1 MAPEERENPYE
12 GLGTGGKFRKR
23 PFRRTQTTPY
33 DRPSTSLT
41 NPNRNNNNNNNNG
54 WFSKVVKP
62 ARKLI
67 TYSAH
72 SIFSSLFRKR
82 LPQSQFSGTETEQE
96 VRNNHLEES
105 AFVSINSSGK
115 KQVTVGNGESDAQ
128 INCPDGGGLTEL
140 EKLLR
145 QKTFTRSE
153 IDHLTALM
161 RSRTVDTPIR
171 EEEKRTEVVPSEPML
186 FSELK
191 DEDPKTPIVENR
203 IENHLPLTPYV
214 TSSVPIEDVASPA
227 ELAKAYMGSRPSKVS
242 SSIFGMRSPAARED
256 PAFLKSNDNL
266 PLSSP
271 VMSIVPRTVKHVGV
285 HENGYPTAR
294 TRGRSAIYSMART
307 PYARIYPTSK
317 GIGRAVEGE
326 PSSST
331 HSTMD
336 QDMLYGSKQGSVKR
350 RSSAL
355 DNDVGSVGPIRRIRH
370 KANLYSKGSGLPP
383 SGSSLSIARSGLG
396 VGAPQQP
403 SSSMRKPIMWDE
415 VKHSHMDLPEE
426 NVQDTRPSKSGPL
439 PSKSS
444 EMASKILQQLD
455 KMVSPKEKS
464 SESRLPNVNDKSST
478 KLSPSM
484 LHGQTLRSME
494 AVDSSKSLDTVKDN
508 RFNIAPGKLSD
519 SAQKLASQIDK
530 VENGHLK
537 LLAPSD
543 GLVPSVTNADSRNP
557 RNQTNSAAKSVDS
570 FVVKSA
576 SYPPQKKRAFHMSA
590 QEDCLDMD
598 DDAYSNGDM
607 SSVLPVDNKM
617 TSPNAMTVKDTF
629 GTESVAQENTRSL
642 SAVMA
647 SKSST
652 ISEEA
657 HDRTDDNADGSRVG
671 AKVDV
676 STSLTSSIS
685 DPTFKPATA
694 TTRTSFGSHKSASP
708 NGSSAIPPV
717 FNFEPS
723 KDITNSGTIFG
734 LEKVVSS
741 KGLDADV
748 PLVNFGSIGNAGK
761 VPQMLF
767 TSSPVVGE
775 STLPNSGASS
785 DSKLGSSIS
794 SATVSAATD
803 SMPKVRE
810 SGNVDAKTNIDSVKP
825 SEIPVS
831 SAVTTSLFTPP
842 TSAFT
847 FGQSNGSLAAS
858 SSLSSP
864 FTSQNVFSSS
874 PLAASSSSISANSTS
889 SIISSSSSSFSNPLV
904 ASSSSMTSS
913 FKFGSSIV
921 PSTGLPVSS
930 SVSEPVETKNRE
942 VVGNGNLS
950 STVFGSSSSAVGNT
964 GSGLFGFSS
973 SATTSQSQGSV
984 IGSSSG
990 SMFTAQ
996 ASPATSGFATSTQT
1010 QSVPLGSSS
1019 SSSFFG
1025 LTGNT
1030 SFSSGNS
1037 LFPSTPATNAG
1048 FSFGSSSF
1056 PSSSSAT
1063 NIFNSGTTFGFGT
1076 PASSSAVNS
1085 VSSNNVSSSSLFG
1098 SSSWQPR
1105 ESSPFGSAFNQTSTA
1120 SVASTSSPTMFS
1132 STPQFSFTSAATT
1145 TSTQPTFGNPNSPF
1159 TFGSAPVNNDQMTTE
1174 DSMAEDTVQATPP
1187 ATPVFGQQATP
1198 PATPIFGQQA
1208 TPPAT
1213 AVFGQQATPSA
1224 TPVFGQQSTPVQS
1237 NFVFG
1242 ASTTSG
1248 ANPFQF
1254 ASQQNTTPPNASPFQ
1269 ASGSVEFSAGGGS
1282 FSLGTGGG
1290 DKSGRRIVKVKGRQR
1305 KR

>member
-1 MAPEERENPYE
+1 MAPGEKENRYE

-41 NPNRNNNNNNNNG
+41 NPNRNNNNNG
-54 WFSKVVKP
+54 WFSKVVNP
-62 ARKLI
+62 AHKFI

-72 SIFSSLFRKR
+72 SLFSSLFRKR
-82 LPQSQFSGTETEQE
+82 LPPPQSQSQFPSSGLETEQE

-105 AFVSINSSGK
+105 AFKQVSNNSSAK

-128 INCPDGGGLTEL
+128 IDCPDGGGLTEL

-161 RSRTVDTPIR
+161 CSRTVDTPIR
-171 EEEKRTEVVPSEPML
+171 EEDKHTEVVPSKLML
-186 FSELK
+186 FSERK
-191 DEDPKTPIVENR
+191 DEDPKTPIVENTT
-203 IENHLPLTPYV
+203 ENRLLLTPYV
-214 TSSVPIEDVASPA
+214 TSSVPVEDVASPA

-256 PAFLKSNDNL
+256 PAFLKSNNNL
-266 PLSSP
+266 PRNSP
-271 VMSIVPRTVKHVGV
+271 IMSIVPRTVKYVGV
-285 HENGYPTAR
+285 HENGFATAR

-307 PYARIYPTSK
+307 PYARIYPTSTFK
-317 GIGRAVEGE
+317 GVGRAVEGE

-336 QDMLYGSKQGSVKR
+336 KDMLYGSKQGSVKR

-370 KANLYSKGSGLPP
+370 KANLYSKGLSLPP
-383 SGSSLSIARSGLG
+383 SGSSLSIARSGLS
-396 VGAPQQP
+396 VGGAHQP
-403 SSSMRKPIMWDE
+403 SSSLRKPIMLDE
-415 VKHSHMDLPEE
+415 DVE
-426 NVQDTRPSKSGPL
+426 DTRPSKSGPL

-455 KMVSPKEKS
+455 KMASPKEKS
-464 SESRLPNVNDKSST
+464 SESRLPTVNGKSPM

-484 LHGQTLRSME
+484 LHGQALRSME

-508 RFNIAPGKLSD
+508 RFNVAPGKLSA
-519 SAQKLASQIDK
+519 SAQKLTSQIDK
-530 VENGHLK
+530 VENGQLR

-543 GLVPSVTNADSRNP
+543 GLVPAVTDADSTNP
-557 RNQTNSAAKSVDS
+557 RNQIISAAKPVNS
-570 FVVKSA
+570 FVIKSA

-607 SSVLPVDNKM
+607 SYVLPDDNKM
-617 TSPNAMTVKDTF
+617 TSPTAMAVKDTF
-629 GTESVAQENTRSL
+629 GTESVAQE
-642 SAVMA
+642 
-647 SKSST
+647 K
-652 ISEEA
+652 A
-657 HDRTDDNADGSRVG
+657 HVGTDDSADGSRVG

-676 STSLTSSIS
+676 STSMTSSIP

-694 TTRTSFGSHKSASP
+694 ATETSLGSHKPASP

-717 FNFEPS
+717 FNFGNEMAPS
-723 KDITNSGTIFG
+723 KDLTNPGTIFG

-741 KGLDADV
+741 KELDADV
-748 PLVNFGSIGNAGK
+748 PLVNFGSNGNAGK
-761 VPQMLF
+761 VPHMLF
-767 TSSPVVGE
+767 TSSPVGGE
-775 STLPNSGASS
+775 STLPNFSASS

-803 SMPKVRE
+803 SIPKVRE
-810 SGNVDAKTNIDSVKP
+810 SGNVDAKTNTDSVRS

-831 SAVTTSLFTPP
+831 SAVTTPLFTSP
-842 TSAFT
+842 TSIFT
-847 FGQSNGSLAAS
+847 FGQSSGSLAAS
-858 SSLSSP
+858 PSLSSP

-874 PLAASSSSISANSTS
+874 SLAASSSSISATSTP

-904 ASSSSMTSS
+904 ASSSSTTPV
-913 FKFGSSIV
+913 FKFGSSPA

-930 SVSEPVETKNRE
+930 SGLEPLETKNRE
-942 VVGNGNLS
+942 AVGNGNLS

-973 SATTSQSQGSV
+973 SAMTTVNGQSQGSV
-984 IGSSSG
+984 TGSSSG
-990 SMFTAQ
+990 SMFNAQ

-1010 QSVPLGSSS
+1010 QSVPLGSSAS
-1019 SSSFFG
+1019 SSSFG

-1030 SFSSGNS
+1030 AFSSGNS
-1037 LFPSTPATNAG
+1037 LFPSTPATNAA
-1048 FSFGSSSF
+1048 FFIGSSSF

-1063 NIFNSGTTFGFGT
+1063 NIFNSGTTFGLGT

-1098 SSSWQPR
+1098 SSSWQPSK
-1105 ESSPFGSAFNQTSTA
+1105 SSPFGSAFNQTSTA
-1120 SVASTSSPTMFS
+1120 SVASTSSPAMFS
-1132 STPQFSFTSAATT
+1132 STQFSFTSAAAT
-1145 TSTQPTFGNPNSPF
+1145 TSTQPTFGNHNSVF
-1159 TFGSAPVNNDQMTTE
+1159 TFGSPPVNNDQMTME
-1174 DSMAEDTVQATPP
+1174 DSMSEDTVQATPPTTPVFGQQATPP

-1198 PATPIFGQQA
+1198 PATP
-1208 TPPAT
+1208 
-1213 AVFGQQATPSA
+1213 VFGQQA
-1224 TPVFGQQSTPVQS
+1224 TPVQS

-1242 ASTTSG
+1242 ASTPSG

-1254 ASQQNTTPPNASPFQ
+1254 GSQQNTTPPNPSPFQ

-1290 DKSGRRIVKVKGRQR
+1290 DKSGRRIVKVKSRQR